1 VITFRRMLLNA
12 RKKPKRREW
21 NMMHLLLMHTEIDQE
36 RLPSS
41 CEDQM
46 QECASRHDIFPNIFW
61 NFSLVK
67 PYSIK
72 CVFGKYVMT
81 KIDFDSI
88 NCD

>member
-61 NFSLVK
+61 NFSLVE
-67 PYSIK
+67 PYSIPRLARLI
-72 CVFGKYVMT
+72 FY
-81 KIDFDSI
+81 FFSSP
-88 NCD
+88 